1 MTDLAG
7 SSRLRR
13 VRALVAVIVLLVA
26 SCSSGSDADTTEST
40 TSTTAAEDSE
50 SVESSTSGPSSAA
63 PVTTT
68 EPDAEPD
75 SVYPLTGLPVG
86 DRPKLTSPALVVKI
100 GNDDANSRAS
110 LIGVEDADIVFE
122 ERIEG
127 SATRFAAVFHSSV
140 PEEIGSVRSGR
151 TSDIDIVSNLSNPVF
166 VYSGSNEGVAAQL
179 RTAEDNGFLTR
190 VTADTTASPFYR
202 HPSFNDPY
210 NLMVNGPEIVAA
222 SGDDAA
228 PPSAI
233 FDYSNNIVELGSP
246 SAGVTV
252 DALFPASF
260 TWSDQDQGYS
270 RFQDGTPHVTREGV
284 QVLPTNVVV
293 LTTTYVPSQ
302 IDRDS
307 IDARTI
313 GEGPVV
319 IYSNGFM
326 VEGRW
331 TRSVAR
337 DPFTFTTPDGDI
349 IGLAPGQTW
358 VSLAPG
364 GAARELSSTQA
375 DALR

>member
-7 SSRLRR
+7 SWRLRR
-13 VRALVAVIVLLVA
+13 IGILLTVIMLSA
-26 SCSSGSDADTTEST
+26 AGCSSEGDADTSESTPSTTVGEEAVESTTTELSSTAPVTASDAD
-40 TSTTAAEDSE
+40 AQ
-50 SVESSTSGPSSAA
+50 
-63 PVTTT
+63 
-68 EPDAEPD
+68 PD

-86 DRPKLTSPALVVKI
+86 DRPTLTSAALVVKV

-110 LIGVEDADIVFE
+110 LIGLEDADIVFE

-166 VYSGSNEGVAAQL
+166 VYSGSNQGVAAQL
-179 RTAEDNGFLTR
+179 TTAEDNGFLTR

-202 HPSFNDPY
+202 HPSFSAPY

-222 SGDDAA
+222 SGDDTT
-228 PPSAI
+228 PPSPI
-233 FDYSNNIVELGSP
+233 FDYSNTVADLGSP
-246 SAGVTV
+246 SAGVTT

-260 TWSDQDQGYS
+260 VWSDQDQGYL
-270 RFQDGTPHVTREGV
+270 RFQDGTPHVTREGAL
-284 QVLPTNVVV
+284 VLPTNVVV

-319 IYSNGFM
+319 VYSNGFR

-349 IGLAPGQTW
+349 IGIAPGQTW

-364 GAARELSSTQA
+364 GTARELSSTQA

>member
-1 MTDLAG
+1 MIDLAG
-7 SSRLRR
+7 SLRLRR
-13 VRALVAVIVLLVA
+13 VRTLVAALVLLVA
-26 SCSSGSDADTTEST
+26 ACSSGSDADTSEST
-40 TSTTAAEDSE
+40 TSTTAAEE
-50 SVESSTSGPSSAA
+50 SVESSTTELSSTA

-68 EPDAEPD
+68 DEPDARPD

-86 DRPKLTSPALVVKI
+86 DRPELTSPALVVKI

-110 LIGVEDADIVFE
+110 LIGIEDADIVFE

-210 NLMVNGPEIVAA
+210 NLMVNGPEIVVA
-222 SGDDAA
+222 SRDDSA

-246 SAGVTV
+246 SAGVTI
-252 DALFPASF
+252 DALFPAAF
-260 TWSDQDQGYS
+260 AWSDQEQGYL
-270 RFQDGTPHVTREGV
+270 RFQDETPHVTREGV
-284 QVLPTNVVV
+284 QLLPTNVVV